1 MNLTINSFL
10 ASVQI
15 SLFFEIPPT
24 YKYTH
29 FINSNHFLEPRSCT
43 SRNLRSMAAPPV
55 PVSSPAPPVPRSMA
69 APPVPKKNGMDS
81 IFRSTPSRSSSSSS
95 KYEALSTYTSAS
107 PVNEDSIF
115 GSTPSSSSSGTPSHE
130 LLISQQSADGHWE
143 SGETVSKILN
153 LSGREKEMCP
163 EGMSE
168 REWITLLCLI
178 ALEKYTEFEDEW
190 KLVAKKGWRWLRG
203 CKLSVNLEDVTEIA
217 RTALK

>member
-15 SLFFEIPPT
+15 TLFFEIPPT

-69 APPVPKKNGMDS
+69 AP
-81 IFRSTPSRSSSSSS
+81 
-95 KYEALSTYTSAS
+95 TYTSAS

>member
-15 SLFFEIPPT
+15 TLFFEIPPT

-29 FINSNHFLEPRSCT
+29 FINSNHFLEPRRCT

-55 PVSSPAPPVPRSMA
+55 PVSSPAPPVPRSSP
-69 APPVPKKNGMDS
+69 APPVP
-81 IFRSTPSRSSSSSS
+81 RSMAAP
-95 KYEALSTYTSAS
+95 TYTSAS

-178 ALEKYTEFEDEW
+178 VLEKYTEFEDEW

>member
-15 SLFFEIPPT
+15 SLFFEILPT

-55 PVSSPAPPVPRSMA
+55 PRSSPAPPVPRSMA
-69 APPVPKKNGMDS
+69 AP
-81 IFRSTPSRSSSSSS
+81 
-95 KYEALSTYTSAS
+95 TYTSAS

-178 ALEKYTEFEDEW
+178 VLEKYTEFEDEW

>member
-1 MNLTINSFL
+1 MT
-10 ASVQI
+10 
-15 SLFFEIPPT
+15 
-24 YKYTH
+24 
-29 FINSNHFLEPRSCT
+29 
-43 SRNLRSMAAPPV
+43 
-55 PVSSPAPPVPRSMA
+55 SSPAPPVPRSMA
-69 APPVPKKNGMDS
+69 AP
-81 IFRSTPSRSSSSSS
+81 
-95 KYEALSTYTSAS
+95 TYTSAS

-178 ALEKYTEFEDEW
+178 VLEKYTEFEDEW

>member
-15 SLFFEIPPT
+15 TLFFEIPPT

-69 APPVPKKNGMDS
+69 AP
-81 IFRSTPSRSSSSSS
+81 
-95 KYEALSTYTSAS
+95 TYTSAS

-130 LLISQQSADGHWE
+130 LIISQQSADGHWE